1 MPRQSQK
8 GTTSGKRTKEPLS
21 ADAVQMLEQDHRAVE
36 KLFREFSSAGPGR
49 KQEVSHLIFKE
60 LDVHSTIEEEIF
72 YPALRSQGDLEE
84 LGELEQG
91 DSAIDGAEVLDQDDL
106 DEDDEDDEEDDETT
120 EEMGEDVIDSV
131 YEDHQ
136 AVKELIERLR
146 GLSPESPEF
155 ESGMEELKELV
166 TDHVTE
172 EEEVLFAEAKL
183 RLDTKLIGRQMQER
197 KQELLESTA

>member
-8 GTTSGKRTKEPLS
+8 GTTPSNRTKEPLS

-36 KLFREFSSAGPGR
+36 KLFQEFTSAGQGR
-49 KQEVSHLIFKE
+49 KQEVSQLIFKE
-60 LDVHSTIEEEIF
+60 LDVHSTLEEEIF
-72 YPALRSQGDLEE
+72 YPALRSRGDLEE

-91 DSAIDGAEVLDQDDL
+91 DSAIDGTEVLDQDDL
-106 DEDDEDDEEDDETT
+106 DDDEDDEEDDETT

-146 GLSPESPEF
+146 SFSSESPEF

-197 KQELLESTA
+197 KQELLESNA

>member
-1 MPRQSQK
+1 MPRQTQK
-8 GTTSGKRTKEPLS
+8 ATTSGKRTKETLS
-21 ADAVQMLEQDHRAVE
+21 ADAVQMLEHDHRAVE
-36 KLFREFSSAGPGR
+36 KLFREFFSAAEER
-49 KQEVSHLIFKE
+49 KQEVSHTIFRE
-60 LDVHSTIEEEIF
+60 LEVHSTIEEEIF
-72 YPALRSQGDLEE
+72 YPALRNQADLGE

-91 DSAIDGAEVLDQDDL
+91 DSAIDGTEVLDQEDL
-106 DEDDEDDEEDDETT
+106 DEDDEDDETN
-120 EEMGEDVIDSV
+120 EEMGEGVIDSV

-136 AVKELIERLR
+136 AVKDLIERLR
-146 GLSPESPEF
+146 SMPSESPEF

-197 KQELLESTA
+197 KQELIESAS